1 MECKDSFGR
10 LLSKNFT
17 KTFYT
22 ATTNVNLCQ
31 GITFFDVLKS
41 IKMMDEGKFNRLTL
55 DDRAK
60 LLWEKGD
67 FVESITYHNYCL
79 ILYSLNRQFVELFYD
94 RSSQTILWISL
105 ANEYDMKKYL
115 GKIEIPVL

>member
-1 MECKDSFGR
+1 ME
-10 LLSKNFT
+10 
-17 KTFYT
+17 
-22 ATTNVNLCQ
+22 
-31 GITFFDVLKS
+31 
-41 IKMMDEGKFNRLTL
+41 EGKFNRLSL

-60 LLWEKGD
+60 LLWEHGY
-67 FVESITYHNYCL
+67 FVESITYYNYCL

-115 GKIEIPVL
+115 NKIEIPVL